1 MKSIINLLKKMY
13 SNLEKQILIVLLCGS
28 ILFACTAR
36 PQQPQQ
42 KPTVSAEE
50 LAMSEVGTMPTVV
63 AQTPVAQPIIAE
75 LPTSQPESLLNINQ
89 EGQLPIVTT
98 ITERNM
104 NLPRMD
110 LSDDDP
116 INLDFEDVALR
127 QVLQII
133 ADALGIG
140 IIIDPKITEKVTVRT
155 PTDKAL
161 KKKDLWPLL
170 QMLLRDSEIA
180 MEKKGNVY
188 YVKKT
193 KPESLPDTVGMIPET
208 LTGTSFE
215 EVMQVTPLRYIAADS
230 VKTVI
235 EPLLKPKGR
244 IVSLPGLN
252 FIGIVT
258 TPERLK
264 RINKL
269 IKVIDADPF
278 LHRGMRLFRLINA
291 KATEVQAELD
301 KILKA
306 MSGDTK
312 STYQVIALERVNALL
327 VVAPPRGSFTKVAAW
342 VKILD
347 ERTPDNTPQLFVYKV
362 KNLEAKKLQT
372 TLSNAFKITD
382 KKAADEKL
390 QRELREQQQN
400 PTNVTTPPLAPIGH
414 GLVPVSADL
423 NVTIVA
429 DEATNSLLIRA
440 TPREY
445 RQLLETIAVLDQIPK
460 EVLINVVIAEVSLSQ
475 VNKFGIDWQ
484 LLFGKARGDTD
495 STQRSE
501 IATKFG
507 TGSSSGLVLQ
517 YFTGSITSIL
527 NIISTNNTTRI
538 LSRPSLLVR
547 NNEEASINVGANEP
561 YLGDL
566 SAATV
571 GVAQTQSVQY
581 KDIGITVKVT
591 PRINDDGIINMKIF
605 QELSQ
610 LGDLRTEKQ
619 LQSFIQRKIETHVVV
634 RNRSAIIIGGLIE
647 TVKKDNKQSIPGLR
661 DIPVIGDKVFNT
673 TDLDDKRTEL
683 VLIIVPQIV
692 DPSADNS
699 PIVQNFKRQMKL
711 VSDLLNQEY
720 VFVGEIADIPQPQQP
735 QPQQNNEE

>member
-1 MKSIINLLKKMY
+1 MY
-13 SNLEKQILIVLLCGS
+13 CNLEKQIIVVLLSSS
-28 ILFACTAR
+28 ILLACTAR
-36 PQQPQQ
+36 RQEPQQ

-50 LAMSEVGTMPTVV
+50 LARFDVAVV
-63 AQTPVAQPIIAE
+63 NKTPKAQPLIAE
-75 LPTSQPESLLNINQ
+75 LPTSQPESLQSINQ
-89 EGQLPIVTT
+89 KGQLPIVTT
-98 ITERNM
+98 ITERNI
-104 NLPRMD
+104 NLPDID

-116 INLDFEDVALR
+116 INLDFDQVALR

-133 ADALGIG
+133 SDAMGIG

-155 PTDKAL
+155 AKDKPL

-170 QMLLRDSEIA
+170 QMLLRDAEIT
-180 MEKKGNVY
+180 MERKGNVY
-188 YVKKT
+188 YVKKA
-193 KPESLPDTVGMIPET
+193 KPEHLPDTVGMIPDT
-208 LTGTSFE
+208 LTATSFE
-215 EVMQVTPLRYIAADS
+215 EVMQVTPLRYIAADA
-230 VKTVI
+230 VKNVI
-235 EPLLKPKGR
+235 DPLLKPKGR
-244 IVSLPGLN
+244 IVALPGLN

-258 TPERLK
+258 TPARLK

-278 LHRGMRLFRLINA
+278 LHRGMRLFRLYNS

-306 MSGDTK
+306 ISGNAK

-327 VVAPPRGSFTKVAAW
+327 VVAPPRGSFTKVASW

-347 ERTPDNTPQLFVYKV
+347 ERTPDITQQLFVYKV

-382 KKAADEKL
+382 KKAAEEKR
-390 QRELREQQQN
+390 QRELRQQQN
-400 PTNVTTPPLAPIGH
+400 QTGITNPPLAPRGY
-414 GLVPVSADL
+414 GLLPVSADL
-423 NVTIVA
+423 DITIVA

-440 TPREY
+440 TAKEY

-460 EVLINVVIAEVSLSQ
+460 EVLVNVVIAEVSLSK

-484 LLFGKARGDTD
+484 FLFGKARADTD
-495 STQRSE
+495 GTTQRSE

-527 NIISTNNTTRI
+527 NIISTYNTTRI

-566 SAATV
+566 TTGAV
-571 GVAQTQSVQY
+571 GVQPTQSVQY

-591 PRINDDGIINMKIF
+591 PRINDDGIINMKIY

-634 RNRSAIIIGGLIE
+634 RDRSAIIIGGLIE

-673 TDLDDKRTEL
+673 SDLDDKRTEL

-692 DPSADNS
+692 DPAADNS
-699 PIVQNFKRQMKL
+699 PIIQNFKRQMKK
-711 VSDLLNQEY
+711 VAELLNNEY
-720 VFVGEIADIPQPQQP
+720 VFVGEIADLPQPQQRK
-735 QPQQNNEE
+735 NNEE